1 MERKIFMAR
10 KIIAS
15 NKKARHDYFIEN
27 TYEAGLVLTG
37 TEIKSIRQ
45 GKVNLKE
52 SYARVENGEVFV
64 YSMNISPYDHGNIYN
79 VDPMRPRKLLLNR
92 AEIRKIES
100 VLQQQGLTLIPLS
113 IYLNEKGMAKL
124 EIGIAR
130 GKKLYDKRQDIAKR
144 DASRNID
151 RIIKSR
157 HR

>member
-1 MERKIFMAR
+1 MAR
-10 KIIAS
+10 KIITS
-15 NKKARHDYFIEN
+15 NKKARHDYSIEN

-37 TEIKSIRQ
+37 TEIKSVRQ
-45 GKVNLKE
+45 GRVNLKE
-52 SYARVENGEVFV
+52 SYARIENGEAFV

-92 AEIRKIES
+92 AEIRKIDS

-113 IYLNEKGMAKL
+113 IYLNEKGRAKL

-144 DASRNID
+144 DANRNID
-151 RIIKSR
+151 RMMKNR
-157 HR
+157 NR

>member
-1 MERKIFMAR
+1 MAK

-52 SYARVENGEVFV
+52 SYARVENGEIFV

-92 AEIRKIES
+92 C
-100 VLQQQGLTLIPLS
+100 V
-113 IYLNEKGMAKL
+113 
-124 EIGIAR
+124 
-130 GKKLYDKRQDIAKR
+130 
-144 DASRNID
+144 
-151 RIIKSR
+151 
-157 HR
+157 

>member
-1 MERKIFMAR
+1 MAR

-64 YSMNISPYDHGNIYN
+64 YSMNISPYDHGYIFN

-92 AEIRKIES
+92 AEIRKIDS

-157 HR
+157 NR

>member
-1 MERKIFMAR
+1 MGRKL
-10 KIIAS
+10 IAS

-37 TEIKSIRQ
+37 TEIKSVRQ

-52 SYARVENGEVFV
+52 SYAKVDRGEVFV

-79 VDPMRPRKLLLNR
+79 TDPMRPRKLLLNR
-92 AEIRKIES
+92 AEIRKIDA

-113 IYLNEKGMAKL
+113 LYLNDKGKAKL

-130 GKKLYDKRQDIAKR
+130 GKKLYDKRNDIAKR
-144 DASRNID
+144 DAKRNID
-151 RIIKSR
+151 RIIKSQGR
-157 HR
+157 